1 MWVSQP
7 VWPSVRP
14 MPGHTYTA
22 QCVGTDLHAPLRNSE
37 TSKVPF
43 SGSPSLEYTFDHTFD
58 RTPFRKDAKRYDDH
72 KPSWK
77 LRTQALG
84 VRWNF
89 PTGNRCSFTLIRATD
104 AAWSTELGLRLIKLG
119 WKHSFSFHILQ
130 LRRMRLCEIYSLDF
144 ASVIALDFSDS
155 AKFR

>member
-14 MPGHTYTA
+14 MPEHTYTA
-22 QCVGTDLHAPLRNSE
+22 QCVGTDLHSSYAPLRNSE

-43 SGSPSLEYTFDHTFD
+43 SGSPSLEHTFDHTFD
-58 RTPFRKDAKRYDDH
+58 RTPFRKGAKRCGDY

-89 PTGNRCSFTLIRATD
+89 PTFPTRNRSSFTLIRAAD
-104 AAWSTELGLRLIKLG
+104 AAWSTELGLCLIKLG
-119 WKHSFSFHILQ
+119 WKHSSFSFHILQ
-130 LRRMRLCEIYSLDF
+130 LRMPLRNFILY
-144 ASVIALDFSDS
+144 
-155 AKFR
+155 